1 MWFRWV
7 NHSMTASCGVSQSV
21 GKQKSSFFFSFS
33 LDPRNTEQKSTKIQK
48 PSKKFT
54 VVITETTLG
63 RLGLFFKLEVTFC
76 QALKWN

>member
-21 GKQKSSFFFSFS
+21 GKQKSTGFFFL

-54 VVITETTLG
+54 VVITETTLS
-63 RLGLFFKLEVTFC
+63 RQGLFLKLEVTFC
-76 QALKWN
+76 QAFKWN